1 MQKQNLKEGGL
12 SSPLKL
18 WDHEAHAG
26 IRYMIYGFRP
36 MTFQM
41 PQETH
46 SYPNYLSI
54 SHEAYQINTPK
65 KYQFFYRLA
74 GWLALFRFFHLI
86 ITKLK
91 YNWFSVRECGGFFKR
106 DMGSWNIS
114 MEILMKQCRI
124 SSNIGNWNFMNWRK
138 YMY

>member
-1 MQKQNLKEGGL
+1 MKEDGL

-41 PQETH
+41 PKRH
-46 SYPNYLSI
+46 SYGIRNLSI

-74 GWLALFRFFHLI
+74 LFLFGPFFHLI

-91 YNWFSVRECGGFFKR
+91 YNWFSVRECGEFFKWG
-106 DMGSWNIS
+106 MGTWNIS
-114 MEILMKQCRI
+114 MEILMKQCKI
-124 SSNIGNWNFMNWRK
+124 SSNIGNWNFMNWKK